1 MQINFEEL
9 QKECKSCAIEF
20 IQELSMLPIFL
31 NYFPQVQEKWLEEAG
46 LSISSIQI
54 TKAVVSEYLR
64 QKVALEQRIMP
75 QKRED
80 VIKIEDEIL
89 KRIFVGKLM
98 KINQEP
104 SAIRKILES
113 LITQQYEGAAVI
125 TPEQLAKIEKLT
137 LFEKEGKKFPMNYLV
152 FDPRTMKIIG
162 IEIIRR

>member
-1 MQINFEEL
+1 
-9 QKECKSCAIEF
+9 
-20 IQELSMLPIFL
+20 MLPIFL

>member
-137 LFEKEGKKFPMNYLV
+137 LFEKEWKKFPMNYLV